1 MPALSF
7 KKQFAT
13 MVESGKKHQTIRKTR
28 KRPIKGGDKLYL
40 YTGMRTKS
48 CRKLGEAVCKSA
60 ENIEIFNTDLFY
72 FPNVIVGCIRLSV
85 EETSKIIRDYGFEF
99 EKDFYDFFM
108 DESGRLRFKG
118 QLIKW

>member
-28 KRPIKGGDKLYL
+28 KRPIKVGDTLYL

-85 EETSKIIRDYGFEF
+85 EETSKIIRDDGFEF